1 MAQLPGTGEGSQ
13 PEMQHLSPIEL
24 EVKMLRAAQGLVLVL
39 CVAPYVLCS
48 PCLSTV
54 VPSCSAM
61 ENAVPDVGT
70 VVSIGIAQLCAASS
84 PSGLALWI

>member
-1 MAQLPGTGEGSQ
+1 MAQFPGAGEGSQ
-13 PEMQHLSPIEL
+13 PEMKHLALIEL

-48 PCLSTV
+48 PCLSTT

-61 ENAVPDVGT
+61 ENAVPAVGT
-70 VVSIGIAQLCAASS
+70 VVSIGIAQLCTGSS
-84 PSGLALWI
+84 PLSLALWI